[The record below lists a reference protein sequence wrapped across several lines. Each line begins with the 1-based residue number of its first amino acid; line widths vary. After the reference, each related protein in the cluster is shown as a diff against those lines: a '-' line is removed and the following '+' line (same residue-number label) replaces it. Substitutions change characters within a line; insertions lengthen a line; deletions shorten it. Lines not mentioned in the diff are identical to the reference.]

1 MLFRSESYRARG
13 GRWDPPVGPET
24 TRIEPL
30 APAGPVVWELA
41 PSKSHMQRWLLL
53 AAQGEKQVT
62 LRFSGTPGEDIES
75 MARCLCQL
83 GVRIERGEGAWVVH
97 GVGAHGWAR
106 PASVLNCANSG
117 TALRLL
123 TVAAA
128 RLDCPVMLDGDA
140 TLRARHSQ
148 ALVDLV
154 RALGVEVSHGFGE
167 EVLPYLLRGPP
178 SAADVTVD
186 VSDSSQP
193 LSALLLSMP
202 AMQGPLDVKLGG
214 EAVSRRHARLSF
226 DLAAQTG
233 SSNTLAWGNGL
244 LLEPWE
250 VDCPEEVHIPGDRS
264 LEAFA
269 NLYAALHGVELEV
282 PNRPD
287 DADALGAE
295 VLKQLTTAAHGPD
308 QVDLRDANDLLPP
321 LAALLAL
328 GDGGTITGAAHARH
342 KESNRIERTVEL
354 LAAFGIEASAT
365 EDGIKVDGNQSPE
378 APEEMVRTHAD
389 HRLWMTAA
397 CLASKVGG
405 ELDHPGIHTV
415 SDPDFMSRIA

>member
-1 MLFRSESYRARG
+1 MADLESYRARG
-13 GRWDPPVGPET
+13 GRWDPGLDPVM
-24 TRIEPL
+24 TRIEPVSR
-30 APAGPVVWELA
+30 AEPIIWELA

-62 LRFSGTPGEDIES
+62 LLFSGTPGEDIES
-75 MARCLCQL
+75 MARCLQQL
-83 GVRIERGEGAWVVH
+83 GVNIERGEEAWVVH
-97 GVGAHGWAR
+97 GVGAHGLAR

-123 TVAAA
+123 TVAVA
-128 RLDCPVMLDGDA
+128 RLDCTVMLDGDA

-202 AMQGPLDVKLGG
+202 AMEGPLDVKLGG

-226 DLAAQTG
+226 DLAARTG
-233 SSNTLAWGNGL
+233 SSNTLTWGNGL

-250 VDCPEEVHIPGDRS
+250 VECPEEVSIPGDRS

-269 NLYAALHGVELEV
+269 DLYAALHAVELEV
-282 PNRPD
+282 TNRPD

-295 VLKQLTTAAHGPD
+295 VLDDGSL
-308 QVDLRDANDLLPP
+308 DLRDANDLLPP
-321 LAALLAL
+321 LAALLAI

-365 EDGIKVDGNQSPE
+365 EDGIKVNGNQSPE
-378 APEEMVRTHAD
+378 APDKMVRTHAD

-397 CLASKVGG
+397 CLATKVGG
-405 ELDHPGIHTV
+405 ELDHPGIHAV

>member
-1 MLFRSESYRARG
+1 MGSGGGTMADLESYRARG

-295 VLKQLTTAAHGPD
+295 VLDDGSL
-308 QVDLRDANDLLPP
+308 DLRDANDLLPP

-354 LAAFGIEASAT
+354 LAASGIEASAT

-397 CLASKVGG
+397 CLATKVGG
-405 ELDHPGIHTV
+405 VLDHPGIHAV

>member
-1 MLFRSESYRARG
+1 M
-13 GRWDPPVGPET
+13 
-24 TRIEPL
+24 
-30 APAGPVVWELA
+30 
-41 PSKSHMQRWLLL
+41 
-53 AAQGEKQVT
+53 
-62 LRFSGTPGEDIES
+62 
-75 MARCLCQL
+75 
-83 GVRIERGEGAWVVH
+83 
-97 GVGAHGWAR
+97 
-106 PASVLNCANSG
+106 
-117 TALRLL
+117 

-128 RLDCPVMLDGDA
+128 RLDCTVMLDGDA

-186 VSDSSQP
+186 VSYSSQP

-226 DLAAQTG
+226 DLAAETG
-233 SSNTLAWGNGL
+233 SSNTLTWGNGL

-264 LEAFA
+264 LEAFVDI
-269 NLYAALHGVELEV
+269 YAALHAAELEV
-282 PNRPD
+282 TNRPD

-295 VLKQLTTAAHGPD
+295 LLDDGSL
-308 QVDLRDANDLLPP
+308 DLRDANDLLPP
-321 LAALLAL
+321 LAALLAI

-354 LAAFGIEASAT
+354 LAAFGIEAGAT

-378 APEEMVRTHAD
+378 APQEIVRTHAD

-397 CLASKVGG
+397 CLATKVGG
-405 ELDHPGIHTV
+405 ELDHPGIHAV
-415 SDPDFMSRIA
+415 SDSDFMSRIA

>member
-1 MLFRSESYRARG
+1 MVNLESYRARG
-13 GRWDPPVGPET
+13 GRWDPPVEPET

-30 APAGPVVWELA
+30 TPADPIVWELA
-41 PSKSHMQRWLLL
+41 PSKSHMLRWLLL

-62 LRFSGTPGEDIES
+62 LRFSGTPGGDVES
-75 MARCLCQL
+75 MARCLQQL
-83 GVRIERGEGAWVVH
+83 GVNIEHGDGAWVIH
-97 GVGAHGWAR
+97 GVGANGLAR

-117 TALRLL
+117 TVLRLL

-167 EVLPYLLRGPP
+167 EVLPYLIRGPL
-178 SAADVTVD
+178 SIADVTVD
-186 VSDSSQP
+186 VSYSSQP

-226 DLAAQTG
+226 DLAAETG
-233 SSNTLAWGNGL
+233 SSNTLTWGNGL

-269 NLYAALHGVELEV
+269 DLYAALHAVELKV
-282 PNRPD
+282 TNRPD

-295 VLKQLTTAAHGPD
+295 VLDDGSL
-308 QVDLRDANDLLPP
+308 DLRDANDLLPP
-321 LAALLAL
+321 LAALLAI

-354 LAAFGIEASAT
+354 LAAFGIEAGAT

-397 CLASKVGG
+397 CLATKVGG
-405 ELDHPGIHTV
+405 ELDHPGIHAV
-415 SDPDFMSRIA
+415 SDPDFLSRIA

>member
-1 MLFRSESYRARG
+1 MADLESYRARG

-41 PSKSHMQRWLLL
+41 PSKSHMLRWLLL

-62 LRFSGTPGEDIES
+62 LRFNGTPGEDIES

-97 GVGAHGWAR
+97 GVGPHGLTR

-202 AMQGPLDVKLGG
+202 AMEGPLDVKLGG

-233 SSNTLAWGNGL
+233 SSNTLTWGNGL

-250 VDCPEEVHIPGDRS
+250 VECPEEVSIPGDRS
-264 LEAFA
+264 LEVFA
-269 NLYAALHGVELEV
+269 DLYSALHGVELEV
-282 PNRPD
+282 TNRPD

-295 VLKQLTTAAHGPD
+295 VLDDGSL
-308 QVDLRDANDLLPP
+308 DLRDANDLLPP
-321 LAALLAL
+321 LAALLAI

-354 LAAFGIEASAT
+354 LAAFGIEAGAT

-378 APEEMVRTHAD
+378 APDEMVRTHAD

-397 CLASKVGG
+397 CLATKVGG
-405 ELDHPGIHTV
+405 ELDHPGIHAV
-415 SDPDFMSRIA
+415 SDSDFMSRIA

>member
-1 MLFRSESYRARG
+1 MADLESYRARG

-41 PSKSHMQRWLLL
+41 PSKSHMLRWLLL

-62 LRFSGTPGEDIES
+62 LRFRGTPGEDIES

-97 GVGAHGWAR
+97 GVGAHGLTR

-202 AMQGPLDVKLGG
+202 AMEGPLDVKLGG

-233 SSNTLAWGNGL
+233 SSNTLTWGDGL
-244 LLEPWE
+244 LLEPWK
-250 VDCPEEVHIPGDRS
+250 VDCPEEVSIPGDRS

-269 NLYAALHGVELEV
+269 DLYAALHGVELEV
-282 PNRPD
+282 TNRPE

-295 VLKQLTTAAHGPD
+295 VLDDGSL
-308 QVDLRDANDLLPP
+308 DLRDANDLLPP
-321 LAALLAL
+321 LAALLAI

-354 LAAFGIEASAT
+354 LAAFGIEAGAT

-378 APEEMVRTHAD
+378 APEKMVRTHAD

-397 CLASKVGG
+397 CLATMVGG
-405 ELDHPGIHTV
+405 ELDHPEIHAV
-415 SDPDFMSRIA
+415 SDPDFMSRIG

>member
-1 MLFRSESYRARG
+1 MADLESYRARG

-41 PSKSHMQRWLLL
+41 PSKSHMLRWLLL

-62 LRFSGTPGEDIES
+62 LHFRGTPGEDIES

-97 GVGAHGWAR
+97 GVGANGLSR

-167 EVLPYLLRGPP
+167 EVLPYLIRGPP

-202 AMQGPLDVKLGG
+202 AMEGPLDVKLSG

-233 SSNTLAWGNGL
+233 SSNTLTWGDGL
-244 LLEPWE
+244 LLEPWK
-250 VDCPEEVHIPGDRS
+250 VDCPEEVSIPGDRS

-269 NLYAALHGVELEV
+269 DLYAALHGVELEV
-282 PNRPD
+282 TNRPE

-295 VLKQLTTAAHGPD
+295 VLDDGSL
-308 QVDLRDANDLLPP
+308 DLRDANDLLPP
-321 LAALLAL
+321 LAALLAI

-378 APEEMVRTHAD
+378 APQEMVRTHAD

-397 CLASKVGG
+397 CLATKVGG
-405 ELDHPGIHTV
+405 ELDHPGIHAV

>member
-1 MLFRSESYRARG
+1 MADLESYRARG

-41 PSKSHMQRWLLL
+41 PSKSHMLRWLLL

-62 LRFSGTPGEDIES
+62 LRFNGTPGEDIES

-202 AMQGPLDVKLGG
+202 AMEGPLDVKLGG

-233 SSNTLAWGNGL
+233 SSNTLTWGNGL

-250 VDCPEEVHIPGDRS
+250 VECPEEVSIPGDRS

-269 NLYAALHGVELEV
+269 DLYSALHGVELEV
-282 PNRPD
+282 TNRPD

-295 VLKQLTTAAHGPD
+295 VLDDDSL
-308 QVDLRDANDLLPP
+308 DLRDANDLLPP
-321 LAALLAL
+321 LAALLAI

-354 LAAFGIEASAT
+354 LAAFGIEAGAT

-397 CLASKVGG
+397 CLATKVGG
-405 ELDHPGIHTV
+405 ELDHPGIHAV

>member
-1 MLFRSESYRARG
+1 MADLESYRARG

-397 CLASKVGG
+397 CLATKVGG
-405 ELDHPGIHTV
+405 VLDHPGIHAV

>member
-1 MLFRSESYRARG
+1 MGDLESYRARG

-397 CLASKVGG
+397 CLATKVGG
-405 ELDHPGIHTV
+405 ELDHPEIHAV

>member
-1 MLFRSESYRARG
+1 MANLESYRARG
-13 GRWDPPVGPET
+13 GRWDPGLDLEMIRIDPVT
-24 TRIEPL
+24 
-30 APAGPVVWELA
+30 PASPVVWELA
-41 PSKSHMQRWLLL
+41 PSKSHMLRWLLL

-62 LRFSGTPGEDIES
+62 LSFSGTPGEDIES

-83 GVRIERGEGAWVVH
+83 GVRIERGDGAWVVH
-97 GVGAHGWAR
+97 GVGAHGLSR

-202 AMQGPLDVKLGG
+202 AMEGPLDVKLGG

-226 DLAAQTG
+226 DLAARTG
-233 SSNTLAWGNGL
+233 SSNTLTWGNGL

-250 VDCPEEVHIPGDRS
+250 VECPEEVSIPGDRS

-269 NLYAALHGVELEV
+269 DLYAALHGVELEV
-282 PNRPD
+282 TNRPD
-287 DADALGAE
+287 DVDALGAE
-295 VLKQLTTAAHGPD
+295 LLDDGSL
-308 QVDLRDANDLLPP
+308 DLRDANDLLPP
-321 LAALLAL
+321 LAALLAI

-354 LAAFGIEASAT
+354 LAAFGIEAGAT
-365 EDGIKVDGNQSPE
+365 GDGIKVDGNQSPE
-378 APEEMVRTHAD
+378 APDEMVRTHAD

-397 CLASKVGG
+397 CLATMVGG
-405 ELDHPGIHTV
+405 ELDHPGIHAVT
-415 SDPDFMSRIA
+415 DPDFMSRIA

>member
-1 MLFRSESYRARG
+1 MADLESYRARG

-397 CLASKVGG
+397 CLATKVGG
-405 ELDHPGIHTV
+405 ELDHPEIHAV